1 MTTPKI
7 RVGIVGLQPGRS
19 WAAVAHLPAL
29 RQLADRFEIVGVANS
44 SLESSRAAAEAC
56 GVPQAFASVEE
67 MASSDAI
74 DLAVVTIRV
83 PLHYDAVKTILS
95 KSKHIYCE
103 WPLGRTSAEAEEMAA
118 LARDRRVL
126 AAIGTQARVA
136 PAVRKL
142 AELVKGGAI
151 GSVVSS
157 SIRGWATPWGA
168 TISDTKNEEYLRKE
182 ASGADLLTIPFAHM
196 LAAARDV
203 LGDIAQ
209 VSASLDTR
217 YPRVKAED
225 TGNYIDADA
234 PDSVAVIAALRS
246 GAPLSIDYKGG
257 QPAYGDGLVWEIEGT
272 KGGLVVTADS
282 GHGQVV
288 ALKIRRYD
296 DSNRGLRDIGRGW

>member
-29 RQLADRFEIVGVANS
+29 RRLADRFEIVGVANS

-95 KSKHIYCE
+95 KGKHIYCE

-142 AELVKGGAI
+142 VELVKGGAI

-182 ASGADLLTIPFAHM
+182 ASGADLLTIPFESRRFRGVQSFVRERPGASSMINESDVSPPFKSGVAGRPPGISCSLRRRTHF
-196 LAAARDV
+196 LRKNPIGAARSRQQP
-203 LGDIAQ
+203 LAGW
-209 VSASLDTR
+209 
-217 YPRVKAED
+217 PRVRPSLPCHKR
-225 TGNYIDADA
+225 
-234 PDSVAVIAALRS
+234 LRCP
-246 GAPLSIDYKGG
+246 PLPPGRLGRPLAS
-257 QPAYGDGLVWEIEGT
+257 W
-272 KGGLVVTADS
+272 
-282 GHGQVV
+282 
-288 ALKIRRYD
+288 RRRCR
-296 DSNRGLRDIGRGW
+296 SSR